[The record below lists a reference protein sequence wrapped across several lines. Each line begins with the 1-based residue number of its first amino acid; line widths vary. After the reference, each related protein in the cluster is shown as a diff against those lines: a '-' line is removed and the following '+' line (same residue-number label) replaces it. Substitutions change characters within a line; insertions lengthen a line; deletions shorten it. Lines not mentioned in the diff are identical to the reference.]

1 MKLELTSNQ
10 IELLHNI
17 LSYDCS
23 YLEDITE
30 TEFQTYQKLRKNL
43 DGAYYEYQSKLHKA
57 RSKQPTPE
65 W

>member
-30 TEFQTYQKLRKNL
+30 TEFQTYQKMRKNL
-43 DGAYYEYQSKLHKA
+43 DGAYYE
-57 RSKQPTPE
+57 T
-65 W
+65 

>member
-30 TEFQTYQKLRKNL
+30 TEFQTYQKMRKNL

-57 RSKQPTPE
+57 RSKQPKAE